1 MVEVVKAK
9 ATHWFASRR
18 VSTNTFGLF
27 DAITDDEPLGLPQAV
42 HAPSCQS
49 EPKRRRSPKLSCHRL
64 RLSYS
69 RTSSLTRCAGTAGL
83 STLTRTP
90 ILGLC
95 LCLSSSCFLPPATIT
110 TTTTTTSAQST
121 HHVRHEDHP
130 PCHSEDR
137 RMGSHLILQRGACNR
152 RGERAEDWPYYRVSD
167 SALRTSQHEAR
178 VHRSLPLAASLL
190 AECCRSLHFGFLF
203 EITFLS

>member
-90 ILGLC
+90 ILGLSPHPVSC
-95 LCLSSSCFLPPATIT
+95 LLPP
-110 TTTTTTSAQST
+110 SPL
-121 HHVRHEDHP
+121 P
-130 PCHSEDR
+130 PPPPPH
-137 RMGSHLILQRGACNR
+137 
-152 RGERAEDWPYYRVSD
+152 
-167 SALRTSQHEAR
+167 
-178 VHRSLPLAASLL
+178 
-190 AECCRSLHFGFLF
+190 SLHTMSDTKIIHRVIRKIAGWAVISFFSEVHVIG
-203 EITFLS
+203 EENVPRTGPIIA